1 MSKNH
6 SDSDPATHRS
16 YGIARIGI
24 IIAIVAVAVAAWGIA
39 HRLHARA
46 ALRSTTNQQAGIA
59 VEVTHAIPA
68 GAGDNL
74 VLPGEVKAFADA
86 PIYARTTG
94 YLKRWLVDIGTR
106 VKSGQ
111 LLAEIDT
118 PEIDQQLAQAQAD
131 LASAEANNQL
141 AQSTA
146 TRWQNL
152 LATDSVSKQDADEK
166 TGDALAKAA
175 LVKAARANVSRLR
188 QLQGFKRI
196 VAPFDGIITARNV
209 DIGDLINPGSS
220 SQRELFHI
228 VSAKKLRIY
237 VQVPQSSASDIR
249 VGMTAQLHF
258 PEHPDQSFPATVAS
272 TADAIDPVS
281 RSMQVQLQADN
292 SGGELLPGAYAEVH
306 FQLPVNTTALRLPA
320 NTLLFHEEGI
330 QAAIVD
336 GSGHVAIRTLTL
348 GRDFGKTVEIVSGIT
363 TGDAVIINPPDTIA
377 AGDVVNVSTSS
388 AASKA
393 GTKK

>member
-6 SDSDPATHRS
+6 SGFDAAARRAP
-16 YGIARIGI
+16 GIARIGI
-24 IIAIVAVAVAAWGIA
+24 IIAIVAVIAAAWGIA
-39 HRLHARA
+39 HRLHAEA
-46 ALRSTTNQQAGIA
+46 ALRSATNQQTGIS
-59 VEVTHAIPA
+59 VEITHAIPA
-68 GAGDNL
+68 GAGDRL
-74 VLPGEVKAFADA
+74 TLPGEVKAFADA

-94 YLKRWLVDIGTR
+94 YLKSWRVDIGTR

-131 LASAEANNQL
+131 LASAEASNQL

-146 TRWQNL
+146 ARWQNL

-166 TGDALAKAA
+166 AGDALAKAA
-175 LVKAARANVSRLR
+175 LVKAARANVARLR
-188 QLQGFKRI
+188 QLQSFKRI
-196 VAPFDGIITARNV
+196 LAPFDGIITARNV

-237 VQVPQSSASDIR
+237 VEVPQSSAPDIR
-249 VGMTAQLHF
+249 VGMSAQLHF
-258 PEHPDQSFPATVAS
+258 PEHPDQAFPAKVVS

-281 RSMQVQLQADN
+281 RTMRVQLQTDN
-292 SGGELLPGAYAEVH
+292 STGELLPGAYAEVR

-320 NTLLFHEEGI
+320 NTLLFHEQGI

-348 GRDFGKTVEIVSGIT
+348 GRDFGKTVEVVSGIT
-363 TGDAVIINPPDTIA
+363 SDDAVIINPPDTIA
-377 AGDVVNVSTSS
+377 PGDAVSISTPAT
-388 AASKA
+388 AARA
-393 GTKK
+393 DTKK

>member
-6 SDSDPATHRS
+6 SGFDAAARRAP
-16 YGIARIGI
+16 GIARIGI
-24 IIAIVAVAVAAWGIA
+24 IIAIVAVIAAAWGIA
-39 HRLHARA
+39 HRLHAEA
-46 ALRSTTNQQAGIA
+46 ALRSAANRQTGIS
-59 VEVTHAIPA
+59 VEITHAIPA
-68 GAGDNL
+68 GAGDRL
-74 VLPGEVKAFADA
+74 TLPGEVKAFADA

-94 YLKRWLVDIGTR
+94 YLKSWRVDIGTR

-131 LASAEANNQL
+131 LASAEASNQL

-146 TRWQNL
+146 ARWQNL

-166 TGDALAKAA
+166 AGDALAKAA
-175 LVKAARANVSRLR
+175 LVKAARANVARLR
-188 QLQGFKRI
+188 QLQSFKRI
-196 VAPFDGIITARNV
+196 LAPFDGIITARNV

-237 VQVPQSSASDIR
+237 VEVPQSSAPDIR
-249 VGMTAQLHF
+249 VGMSAQLHF
-258 PEHPDQSFPATVAS
+258 PEHPDQAFPAKVVS

-281 RSMQVQLQADN
+281 RTMRVQLQTDN
-292 SGGELLPGAYAEVH
+292 STGELLPGAYAEVR

-320 NTLLFHEEGI
+320 NTLLFHEQGI

-348 GRDFGKTVEIVSGIT
+348 GRDFGKTVEVVSGIT
-363 TGDAVIINPPDTIA
+363 SDDAVIINPPDTIA
-377 AGDVVNVSTSS
+377 PGDAVSISTPAT
-388 AASKA
+388 AARA
-393 GTKK
+393 DTKK